1 MMSLCNNYLAVT
13 FEPTTYTVTEGVDE
27 FIELIIIAEKV
38 KQIVAI
44 NVSFVSDTAEGKL
57 ISQ

>member
-1 MMSLCNNYLAVT
+1 MSLCNNHLAVT

-44 NVSFVSDTAEGKL
+44 NVSFVPDTAEGKL